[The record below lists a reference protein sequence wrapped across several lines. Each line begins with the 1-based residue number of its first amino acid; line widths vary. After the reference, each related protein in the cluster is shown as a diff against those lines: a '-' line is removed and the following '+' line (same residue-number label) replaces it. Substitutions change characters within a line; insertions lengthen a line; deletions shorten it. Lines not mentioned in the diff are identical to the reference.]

1 MVQLTDIALPI
12 GLQSSFSSFTLSP
25 SSSTGFPVISLMVG
39 CEYLLLYWSGA
50 GRASQGTAISQAPV
64 SKYFLASAIVWGVDV
79 CRWDESLGGG
89 VSYFEVELGIVDY
102 SN

>member
-1 MVQLTDIALPI
+1 MGICICIGQVLEEPLREQPYQAL
-12 GLQSSFSSFTLSP
+12 
-25 SSSTGFPVISLMVG
+25 
-39 CEYLLLYWSGA
+39 A
-50 GRASQGTAISQAPV
+50 